1 MQCTFSSIQ
10 AGDFDNMATSD
21 AKHYMKCSCGKHVW
35 SNRAHALMHAN
46 AEGGFYISP
55 DKDKGKNK
63 NNNSRRY
70 HIYAKKNKNKN
81 KNKISGYVYILLLF
95 FFLFFLAMTAFVV
108 NNNHIKKRDY
118 NTTKTLKKT
127 FKTFKTDNAL
137 KTLKKT
143 FNAFKTSK
151 TFNSLSVKSDSY
163 KDSAIK
169 YIKNEVLPKLSKYV
183 VHFRQ
188 W

>member
-70 HIYAKKNKNKN
+70 HIYAKKNTN
-81 KNKISGYVYILLLF
+81 KNKISGYVYILLFF

-127 FKTFKTDNAL
+127 FNA
-137 KTLKKT
+137 
-143 FNAFKTSK
+143 FNAFKTFNTLK
-151 TFNSLSVKSDSY
+151 TLNTFNSLSVKSDSY